1 MIERSDFMLRSEHEG
16 NLLGENA
23 FISYVKA
30 ALKKT
35 MPYLEYIQEQE
46 NLL

>member
-1 MIERSDFMLRSEHEG
+1 MLRSEHEG
-16 NLLGENA
+16 NLVGENA

-46 NLL
+46 HLL